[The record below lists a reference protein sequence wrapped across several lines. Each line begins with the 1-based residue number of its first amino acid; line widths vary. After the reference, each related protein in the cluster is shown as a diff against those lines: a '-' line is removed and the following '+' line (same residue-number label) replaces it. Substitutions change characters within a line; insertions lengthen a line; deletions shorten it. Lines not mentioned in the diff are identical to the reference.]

1 MSIFLEWIALKGK
14 ERNDCRNRIG
24 VILFGWSRLRKERDC
39 HSFCVLTMECYGS
52 VWLYLVVSFLAVVS
66 IKLLGIT

>member
-39 HSFCVLTMECYGS
+39 HSFFINYGA
-52 VWLYLVVSFLAVVS
+52 LRFGLVIIVSFLAVVS

>member
-24 VILFGWSRLRKERDC
+24 VILFGWSRIRKERDC
-39 HSFCVLTMECYGS
+39 HSFCVLTMERYGS
-52 VWLYLVVSFLAVVS
+52 VRSCLYLFLPLSPLFYKV
-66 IKLLGIT
+66 

>member
-24 VILFGWSRLRKERDC
+24 VILFGWLRLRKERDC
-39 HSFCVLTMECYGS
+39 HSFCVLTMERYGS
-52 VWLYLVVSFLAVVS
+52 VWSCLCLFLPLS
-66 IKLLGIT
+66 PLNY

>member
-24 VILFGWSRLRKERDC
+24 VILFGWSRIRKERDC
-39 HSFCVLTMECYGS
+39 HSFCVLTMERYGS
-52 VWLYLVVSFLAVVS
+52 VWS
-66 IKLLGIT
+66 